1 MCMLLWPNVGDD
13 DDVIFVVDYVVIDV
27 VIVVICVCC
36 DDCVHGK
43 LLEVISDDYV
53 AGCTWDCCCYL
64 GCVMVARIVVGD
76 VVDVVVGLCQVVKAP

>member
-1 MCMLLWPNVGDD
+1 MPSGVCVYNV
-13 DDVIFVVDYVVIDV
+13 VSYVDHVALDV
-27 VIVVICVCC
+27 VIVVICCCC

-53 AGCTWDCCCYL
+53 GRLHLGCCCCL
-64 GCVMVARIVVGD
+64 GCVMVASIV